1 MVDLKMKEE
10 SMVAKHLKQFPTP
23 STYT

>member
-10 SMVAKHLKQFPTP
+10 SMIAKYLKQFPTP